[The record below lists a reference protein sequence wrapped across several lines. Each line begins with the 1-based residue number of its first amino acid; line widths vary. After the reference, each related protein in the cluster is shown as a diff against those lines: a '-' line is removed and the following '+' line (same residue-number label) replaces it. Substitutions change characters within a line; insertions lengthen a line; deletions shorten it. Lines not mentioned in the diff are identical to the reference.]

1 MKLQDRE
8 AKRIEREARR
18 EELVAKVRLR
28 KKQYD
33 AAMAGDAK
41 MQIFLGKLWLGQSDH
56 PETVDPADIAQP
68 VSVTIMSGDA
78 RKRDI

>member
-56 PETVDPADIAQP
+56 PETVDPADMEQP
-68 VSVTIMSGDA
+68 DAIVFTMVDA